1 MSDEVMN
8 SSGEIGH
15 SGGSLIS
22 DGVFTIIS
30 VPSNKVRA
38 GSSVFRGPL
47 QYSFTGGNAEG
58 FDSGSIMT
66 IVTQV
71 INPTAIKTR
80 IESLAPIRL
89 GDSGIMVAQGT
100 VSGSPTPISGPVEI
114 IDAGQDKVRAK

>member
-1 MSDEVMN
+1 MSDEIMN

-15 SGGSLIS
+15 SEGSLIS

-30 VPSNKVRA
+30 IPSNKVRA
-38 GSSVFRGPL
+38 GSGVFRGPL

-71 INPTAIKTR
+71 INPTALKTR
-80 IESLAPIRL
+80 VESFAPLRL
-89 GDSGIMVAQGT
+89 GDSGIMVAQGL
-100 VSGSPTPISGPVEI
+100 VSGSPTPISGLVEI